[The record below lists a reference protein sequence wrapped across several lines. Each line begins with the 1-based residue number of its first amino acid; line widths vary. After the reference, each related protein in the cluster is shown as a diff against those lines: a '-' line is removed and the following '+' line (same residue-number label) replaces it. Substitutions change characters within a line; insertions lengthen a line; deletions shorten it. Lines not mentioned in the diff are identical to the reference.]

1 MTMHMN
7 SQMLAST
14 GWLQQTVAL
23 LIRCEF
29 TLDPGQVCSGEKLY
43 AEHKMAVMCAVT
55 RR

>member
-7 SQMLAST
+7 SQMSAST

-43 AEHKMAVMCAVT
+43 DEHKMAVMCAVT
-55 RR
+55 RH